1 MTLLNRRVVLAA
13 ALTGAM
19 ATVMVH
25 EAGEIDASAY
35 RALRDGFKHG
45 TPGYRMAIAQAM
57 RSGEVSRW
65 EYRHLLNQY
74 RNENTAFL
82 IKNDA
87 TNVREER
94 LVLAAMTRQVKLR

>member
-13 ALTGAM
+13 ALIGAM
-19 ATVMVH
+19 ATMTLY
-25 EAGEIDASAY
+25 ETGEIDASAY

-45 TPGYRMAIAQAM
+45 TPGYRIAIAQAM

-65 EYRHLLNQY
+65 EYRHLLDQY
-74 RNENTAFL
+74 RNENTRFS

-87 TNVREER
+87 TNLREER